1 MTRENTS
8 HPPWVEASFSVNIYQ
23 DNYIDDSPTEQSLVS
38 TLLLNLVIQYL
49 NIF

>member
-23 DNYIDDSPTEQSLVS
+23 DNYIDDSPTEQSGI
-38 TLLLNLVIQYL
+38 NFVIEL
-49 NIF
+49 SDTIP